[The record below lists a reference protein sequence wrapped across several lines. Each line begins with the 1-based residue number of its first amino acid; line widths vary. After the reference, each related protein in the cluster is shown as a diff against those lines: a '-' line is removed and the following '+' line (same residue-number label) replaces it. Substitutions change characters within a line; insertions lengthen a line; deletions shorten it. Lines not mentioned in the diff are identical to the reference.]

1 MLAFIG
7 GTGPEGLGLA
17 MRFALA
23 GEELVIGSRV
33 EERALAA
40 ADKIKARLGGRA
52 NSRVL
57 GMVNQEAVQAGDI
70 VLITVPYSGQRDI
83 LTSLE
88 EFIGEK
94 IVIDTVVPIEFEKG
108 RAKAIPVKEG
118 SAAQEAQ
125 QILSKARVVGAFQ
138 NLSAE
143 KLQDIEEEVSADV
156 IVCSDHKEDR
166 RLVMDLGEKIQGI
179 RAVNG
184 GGLSNCRYVED
195 FTAMLLN
202 LNRIYKAQSSIKI
215 VGI

>member
-94 IVIDTVVPIEFEKG
+94 IVTIEFEKG

-202 LNRIYKAQSSIKI
+202 LNRIYKARSSIKI